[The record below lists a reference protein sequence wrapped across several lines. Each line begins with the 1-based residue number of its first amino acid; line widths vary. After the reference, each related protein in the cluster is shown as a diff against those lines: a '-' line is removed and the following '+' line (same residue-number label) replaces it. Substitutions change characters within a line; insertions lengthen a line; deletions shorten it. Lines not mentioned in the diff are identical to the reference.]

1 MEAGTGVTQSQV
13 KEEEDGSSPGAF
25 GGSVGLLHLGFE
37 LALLNYEL
45 IDWVVLQASPNC
57 DNVLRW
63 PGRLTP
69 KATSSV
75 NGRVNMTA
83 HIALVLYPTPL
94 PV

>member
-45 IDWVVLQASPNC
+45 IDWVVLQASPIVIMC
-57 DNVLRW
+57 CGGLGDS
-63 PGRLTP
+63 PP
-69 KATSSV
+69 KPPAQ
-75 NGRVNMTA
+75 
-83 HIALVLYPTPL
+83 
-94 PV
+94 